1 MAVLKKE
8 ELLEKIKKFDNDSD
22 EYIEFLEDF
31 SDTFDD
37 LEQKS
42 KNTDDEWKR
51 KYKERFFMSEKNDQ
65 DELDEQDEE
74 DEQDEDI
81 KIDDLFEEVKK

>member
-37 LEQKS
+37 LELKS

-51 KYKERFFMSEKNDQ
+51 KYKERFFMSEKVER
-65 DELDEQDEE
+65 DEPDESDER
-74 DEQDEDI
+74 DEPDEDI
-81 KIDDLFEEVKK
+81 KIDELFEEVKK